1 MQAQQLE
8 FDLELTQPTTRRLG
22 DALRRGSWLVVYW
35 SPVWAVL
42 ILFAQVALLGLRPAL
57 AERDRLA
64 RERERLVERTDV
76 RRGEHEHLL
85 AQARALDDA
94 MYRERVRRARRD
106 GSSDDEALSLPLSR

>member
-1 MQAQQLE
+1 MHARQLE
-8 FDLELTQPTTRRLG
+8 FDLEPTRPTTRRLG
-22 DALRRGSWLVVYW
+22 DALRRGCWRVVIW
-35 SPVWAVL
+35 SPVWAAL

-64 RERERLVERTDV
+64 RERERLVERTDL

-85 AQARALDDA
+85 ARARALEDP